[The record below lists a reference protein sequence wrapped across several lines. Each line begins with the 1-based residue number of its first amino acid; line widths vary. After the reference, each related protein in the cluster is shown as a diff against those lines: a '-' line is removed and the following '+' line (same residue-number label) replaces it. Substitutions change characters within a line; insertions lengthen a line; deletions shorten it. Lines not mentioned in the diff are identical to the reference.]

1 MTTAIQTKEMKEERP
16 LQPVV
21 VGGWRGG
28 LSNLLNKE
36 LGQWWRTR
44 MWWVQLIIWV
54 LILNGITTI
63 VMIEDSQTADMTIA
77 QQLADVVQIF
87 LLMGATAISIGVV
100 STVQGAIVGEK
111 QLGTAAWVMSK
122 PASRQAFVL
131 AKAAAYG
138 LGFIVTAVLIPA
150 IILFT
155 QTRLLFVLPLS
166 LVPFLGGVGLL
177 VLSMLFYLTLT
188 LMLGTLFN
196 SRGPITGI
204 GVALVLS
211 GLFFKG
217 MFPPAVL
224 AITPWLLPDISAA
237 VTLGVTLPDNWY
249 VSAVI
254 SGCWVVVFT
263 AVALWR
269 FAREEF

>member
-1 MTTAIQTKEMKEERP
+1 MTTIVRIEELTEKRP

-28 LSNLLNKE
+28 LDNLLYKE

-54 LILNGITTI
+54 FILNGITTI
-63 VMIEDSQTADMTIA
+63 VMIEDSQTAGMTTA
-77 QQLADVVQIF
+77 QQLADVVQVF

-100 STVQGAIVGEK
+100 STVQGAIVSEK

-131 AKAAAYG
+131 AKAVAHG
-138 LGFIVTAVLIPA
+138 LGFMVTAVLVPA
-150 IILFT
+150 IILFS
-155 QTRLLFVLPLS
+155 QTRLQVVLPLS
-166 LVPFLGGVGLL
+166 LLSYLGGVGLL
-177 VLSMLFYLTLT
+177 ALSMLFYLALT

-196 SRGPITGI
+196 NRGPITGI

-224 AITPWLLPDISAA
+224 AVTPWLLPDISAA
-237 VTLGVTLPDNWY
+237 VTLGAPLPDNWY
-249 VSAVI
+249 VSVVI

-269 FAREEF
+269 FKREEF